1 MCGCSSASAPSSGT
15 LPPAD
20 RDNDYITSDKP
31 ALPVMRD
38 AAYFDQWYADMAA
51 SPARDAIIARTLG
64 LPLELQFA
72 SVLPWKGVAEVT
84 EELRLPQDGLLLDI
98 ACGRGGYGIEVA
110 QRAGTRL
117 VGVDFSAVALEHA
130 KSISAR
136 RLPAGRSEFQIGTLL
151 AAGLPTGVADGLMCV
166 DAVQF
171 AEPPLAALLEFRRL
185 LTSGGRLALTCW
197 EAVDPS
203 DERVPP
209 RIHAVNLRRDLP
221 KAGFVDVEV
230 HEKPEWRQAE
240 RAMWEEAVAA
250 VDSDAAVRS
259 LQAEGRR
266 SLETFDSLRRVFA
279 TATAP

>member
-1 MCGCSSASAPSSGT
+1 MLVRIRVVVRTPGF
-15 LPPAD
+15 L
-20 RDNDYITSDKP
+20 RDQDNACMTSDKP
-31 ALPVMRD
+31 AVAAVRD
-38 AAYFDQWYADMAA
+38 AAYFDQWYTDMAA
-51 SPARDAIIARTLG
+51 SPARDAIVARTLG
-64 LPLELQFA
+64 LPPELQFA
-72 SVLPWKGVAEVT
+72 GVLTWQGVAEVT
-84 EELRLPQDGLLLDI
+84 EELRLAQDGLLLDI

-110 QRAGTRL
+110 RRTGACL
-117 VGVDFSAVALEHA
+117 VGVDFSAVALEQA
-130 KSISAR
+130 RSASAR
-136 RLPAGRSEFQIGTLL
+136 RLPVGRSEFRIGTLL
-151 AAGLPTGVADGLMCV
+151 AAGLPTGIADGLMCV

-171 AEPPLAALLEFRRL
+171 AEPPLAALFEFRRL

-209 RIHAVNLRRDLP
+209 RIQRVNLRRDLP
-221 KAGFVDVEV
+221 EAGFVDVEV

-266 SLETFDSLRRVFA
+266 SLDTFDSLRRVFA
-279 TATAP
+279 TAAAP

>member
-1 MCGCSSASAPSSGT
+1 MTSEQ
-15 LPPAD
+15 PAG
-20 RDNDYITSDKP
+20 
-31 ALPVMRD
+31 AAMGD
-38 AAYFDQWYADMAA
+38 AVYFDQWYADMAA
-51 SPARDAIIARTLG
+51 SPVRDAIVARTLG
-64 LPLELQFA
+64 LPPELQFA
-72 SVLPWKGVAEVT
+72 GVLTWLGVAEVS

-110 QRAGTRL
+110 RRFGARL
-117 VGVDFSAVALEHA
+117 VGVDFSAVALEQA
-130 KSISAR
+130 KLMGAR
-136 RLPAGRSEFQIGTLL
+136 RLPASRSEFRIGTLL
-151 AAGLPTGVADGLMCV
+151 AGGLPTGVADGLMCV
-166 DAVQF
+166 DAVQC

-203 DERVPP
+203 DERVAP
-209 RIHAVNLRRDLP
+209 RIQAVNLRRDLP
-221 KAGFVDVEV
+221 KAGFVDVAV
-230 HEKPEWRQAE
+230 HDKPEWRQAE

-266 SLETFDSLRRVFA
+266 SLDSFDSLCRVFA